1 MTHVP
6 QRKITSPRDTNRIT
20 TRPDMPAVN
29 VPSGVVPRDGTPLSD
44 MTPTPL
50 LPPPGPQPP
59 RQTIPAGDLDAAPPD
74 LALDL
79 MLHTVPRLARARD
92 ELGKAPIAH
101 RDWYILALIDG
112 QTSVRA
118 LVDIAGMEPD
128 EVLRTLRRLR
138 RLALITLT

>member
-1 MTHVP
+1 MRAVKACDSVHEA
-6 QRKITSPRDTNRIT
+6 T
-20 TRPDMPAVN
+20 TC
-29 VPSGVVPRDGTPLSD
+29 SSTPLSD
-44 MTPTPL
+44 TTPTPL
-50 LPPPGPQPP
+50 LPPPPGPQPA
-59 RQTIPAGDLDAAPPD
+59 RQTTAGDEPAAVSTD

-92 ELGKAPIAH
+92 ELGKAPLAH

-112 QTSVRA
+112 QTSVQA

-128 EVLRTLRRLR
+128 DVLRILQRLR